1 MNWSHETFGY
11 ADAHDGNGWVGVRAG
26 EHVTPNISGLLIH
39 PDFVPTAEGCDGDGD
54 DDDGGSEE
62 GGSEGK
68 GAGGS
73 GPSGKSK
80 AGEGSGGPGATQFY
94 AQFDLDSVRG
104 IKQLGEIL
112 EHVTARLGPNVE
124 LSLEVRA
131 TNEEG
136 YDDATQRIVT
146 ENASNLGA
154 NGPEFEA

>member
-1 MNWSHETFGY
+1 SET
-11 ADAHDGNGWVGVRAG
+11 
-26 EHVTPNISGLLIH
+26 
-39 PDFVPTAEGCDGDGD
+39 
-54 DDDGGSEE
+54 GG
-62 GGSEGK
+62 GGKAK
-68 GAGGS
+68 G
-73 GPSGKSK
+73 
-80 AGEGSGGPGATQFY
+80 GEGSGASGATQFY

-131 TNEEG
+131 TNAEG

-154 NGPEFEA
+154 KGQEFE